1 MTVRIHLCFFLQVT
15 YWPYSSGS
23 GNLTKNTVLLK
34 EMGTNGLIVQLV
46 QLQFDSTVIWCKP
59 QLYNSLGKRQ
69 VNE

>member
-1 MTVRIHLCFFLQVT
+1 
-15 YWPYSSGS
+15 
-23 GNLTKNTVLLK
+23 
-34 EMGTNGLIVQLV
+34 MGTNGLIVQLV